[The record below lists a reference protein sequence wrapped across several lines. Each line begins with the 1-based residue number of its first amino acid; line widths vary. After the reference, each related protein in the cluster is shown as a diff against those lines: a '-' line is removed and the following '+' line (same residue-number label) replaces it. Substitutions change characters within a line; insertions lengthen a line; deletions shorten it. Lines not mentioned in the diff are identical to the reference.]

1 VRAAFPRGAEV
12 DAIRRRTDHPV
23 IDSDGH
29 QVELMPLV
37 RELAV
42 ELGGES
48 AGQALDRIVTSGQAI
63 LAVPPGDERR
73 RRGLS
78 RTGWWSLPTR
88 NTLDRAT
95 CLLPALLR
103 ARLDEIG
110 IDYAVL
116 YPTYGFFANVP
127 AEAELRRVFSRA
139 FNRYSAHVFAG
150 TRDRLEPVAVIPT
163 GTPEEALDELRH
175 ATGELGLKA
184 VMFQAAV
191 ARPYPGQPADSPAR
205 WIDTLAHDSPHDF
218 APVWALCDELG
229 LSPTFHSGG
238 QGWGSRASTTNYLYN
253 HIGSF
258 AAGAEAAA
266 RSLFF
271 GGVPVRHPRLRC
283 AFLEGGV
290 AWAASLFA
298 DILGHW
304 EKRNRRAVLN
314 YDPAALDRAELGKW
328 FDEYAGGRAREQRAR
343 LDYGL
348 NLLSEPIADRALVD
362 EFACTGISGPDDVI
376 RIFADQYFFGC
387 EADDPLN
394 AIAFDARLHA
404 GGTRLGAVFASD
416 LGHWDVP
423 DLRRVLPEAW
433 ERVERGQLTPA
444 DFRDF
449 AFANAARLWAGS
461 NPRFFEGTAVEE
473 AVSRELRQLPE
484 KPARGSG

>member
-1 VRAAFPRGAEV
+1 VSGRFSASTDVE
-12 DAIRRRTDHPV
+12 AIRRRLDHPV

-29 QVELMPLV
+29 QIELMPLV

-42 ELGGES
+42 EIGGAA
-48 AGQALDRIVTSGQAI
+48 AGQALDRLVASGRDI
-63 LAVPPGDERR
+63 LDVPPGEERR
-73 RRGLS
+73 RRGLA

-95 CLLPALLR
+95 AMLPALLR
-103 ARLDEIG
+103 ARLDELG

-116 YPTYGFFANVP
+116 YPTYGFFAGVP
-127 AEAELRRVFSRA
+127 AEAELRRVFARA
-139 FNRYSAHVFAG
+139 FNRYSATVFAG
-150 TRDRLEPVAVIPT
+150 ARDRLEPVAVIPT
-163 GTPEEALDELRH
+163 GTPGEALDEIRH
-175 ATGELGLKA
+175 ATGELGLKT
-184 VMFQAAV
+184 VMFSAAV

-205 WIDTLAHDSPHDF
+205 WIDTLAHDSPYDF

-229 LSPTFHSGG
+229 LTPTFHSGG
-238 QGWGSRASTTNYLYN
+238 QGWGSRTSTTNYLYN

-258 AAGAEAAA
+258 AAAAEAAA

-271 GGVPVRHPRLRC
+271 GGVPQRHPRLRF

-290 AWAASLFA
+290 AWLASLFA

-304 EKRNRRAVLN
+304 HKRNARAVLH
-314 YDPAALDRAELGKW
+314 YDPAALDRTELSKW
-328 FDEYAGGRAREQRAR
+328 FDEFAGRAARDHRAE

-348 NLLSEPIADRALVD
+348 NMLSEPIADRSLLD
-362 EFACTGISGPDDVI
+362 EFACTGIAGPGDVI
-376 RIFADQYFFGC
+376 RIFAEQYFAGC

-394 AIAFDARLHA
+394 ALAFDARLHP

-423 DLRRVLPEAW
+423 DLTRVLPEAW
-433 ERVERGQLTPA
+433 EPVERGLLGER

-449 AFANAARLWAGS
+449 TFANAVRLWAGP
-461 NPRFFEGTAVEE
+461 NPAFFAGTAVES
-473 AVSRELRQLPE
+473 AAAAELRQPRGR
-484 KPARGSG
+484 PAPDSG

>member
-1 VRAAFPRGAEV
+1 MSAFAPPREVAE
-12 DAIRRRTDHPV
+12 IRRQLDHPV

-29 QVELMPLV
+29 QIELLPLV

-48 AGQALDRIVTSGQAI
+48 AGRALDGLVASGRGI
-63 LAVPPGDERR
+63 LDVPPGDERR

-95 CLLPALLR
+95 CMLPALLR

-116 YPTYGFFANVP
+116 YPTYGFFAGIP
-127 AEAELRRVFSRA
+127 AEAELRRVLSRA
-139 FNRYSAHVFAG
+139 FNRYSAQVFAG
-150 TRDRLEPVAVIPT
+150 ARDRLEPVAVIPT
-163 GTPEEALDELRH
+163 GRPDEALDEIRY

-184 VMFQAAV
+184 VMFSAAV
-191 ARPYPGQPADSPAR
+191 ARPYPGQPEDSPAR
-205 WIDTLAHDSPHDF
+205 WIDTLAHDSPYDF
-218 APVWALCDELG
+218 APVWALCDELR
-229 LSPTFHSGG
+229 LTPTFHSGG

-271 GGVPVRHPRLRC
+271 GGVPLRHPRLRF

-290 AWAASLFA
+290 AWGASLFA

-304 EKRNRRAVLN
+304 EKRNAEAVLR
-314 YDPAALDRAELGKW
+314 YDPAALDRAQLAKW
-328 FDEYAGGRAREQRAR
+328 FEQFASAPARAHAAR

-348 NLLSEPIADRALVD
+348 NMLSEPIADRALID
-362 EFACTGISGPDDVI
+362 EFACTGIRGPGDVQ
-376 RIFADQYFFGC
+376 RIFAEQYFFGC

-423 DLRRVLPEAW
+423 DLRHVLPEAW
-433 ERVERGQLTPA
+433 ELVEREQLTPA

-449 AFANAARLWAGS
+449 CFGNAARLWAES
-461 NPRFFEGTAVEE
+461 NPSFFAGTSVAE
-473 AVSRELRQLPE
+473 AVASELKHRPGR
-484 KPARGSG
+484 PSPGSG

>member
-1 VRAAFPRGAEV
+1 MDRFSAGEEVRE
-12 DAIRRRTDHPV
+12 IRSRLEHPV

-29 QVELMPLV
+29 QIELMPLV
-37 RELAV
+37 REFAV

-48 AGQALDRIVTSGQAI
+48 AGRALDQLVASGRGILDVT
-63 LAVPPGDERR
+63 PGDERR
-73 RRGLS
+73 RRGLY

-88 NTLDRAT
+88 NALDRAT
-95 CLLPALLR
+95 CMLPALLR

-116 YPTYGFFANVP
+116 YPTYGFFANNP
-127 AEAELRRVFSRA
+127 AEAELRRVLSRA
-139 FNRYSAHVFAG
+139 FNRYSAQVFAG
-150 TRDRLEPVAVIPT
+150 ARDRLEPVAVIPT
-163 GTPEEALDELRH
+163 GRPDEALDEIRY

-184 VMFQAAV
+184 IMFSAAV
-191 ARPYPGQPADSPAR
+191 ARPYPGQPPDSAAH
-205 WIDTLAHDSPHDF
+205 WIDTLAHDSPYDF
-218 APVWALCDELG
+218 APVWALCDELR
-229 LSPTFHSGG
+229 LTPTFHSGG

-271 GGVPVRHPRLRC
+271 GGVPVCHPRLRF

-304 EKRNRRAVLN
+304 EKRNAQAVLR
-314 YDPAALDRAELGKW
+314 YDPAELDRAELAKW
-328 FDEYAGGRAREQRAR
+328 FEQFASAPARAHAAR

-362 EFACTGISGPDDVI
+362 EFACTGISGPGDVQ
-376 RIFADQYFFGC
+376 RIFAEQYFFGC

-394 AIAFDARLHA
+394 AIAFDPRLHS
-404 GGTRLGAVFASD
+404 GGTHLGAVFASD

-423 DLRRVLPEAW
+423 DLRHVLPEAW
-433 ERVERGQLTPA
+433 ELVERGQLTPG
-444 DFRDF
+444 DFR
-449 AFANAARLWAGS
+449 AFCFGHAARLWAES
-461 NPRFFEGTAVEE
+461 NPRFFEGTAVAD
-473 AVSRELRQLPE
+473 AVRSELSQLRETPS
-484 KPARGSG
+484 RGSG